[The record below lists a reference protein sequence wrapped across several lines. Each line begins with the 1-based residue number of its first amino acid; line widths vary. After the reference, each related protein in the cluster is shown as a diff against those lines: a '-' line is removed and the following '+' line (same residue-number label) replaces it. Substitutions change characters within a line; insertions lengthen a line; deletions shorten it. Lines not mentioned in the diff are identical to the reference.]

1 MENRTRNRAFG
12 MLLSAKR
19 HTRYVG
25 ILACLALVVAFGV
38 TMGLRRN
45 GRAATITETVLDC
58 HAAAGVAHTHNADC
72 YVGGDLVCPLQEREL
87 HVHDESCYDEEG
99 NLVCGK
105 EEAAEEHVH
114 GDGCF
119 KTVTV
124 TVEDEAEPETQMPA
138 KAFEEKVDLAG
149 QRFSASD
156 DLVVRVEAPEGAFPE
171 GTTMTVKAAAKA
183 DEQAAESAVEGS
195 VDGKVKKVIAADI
208 TFSDAAG
215 NEIQPNVPIKVSI
228 VNDEIAKAHEPVV
241 VHVSDGDAQ
250 VVEQSAS
257 ANDEVAFSADSFSVY
272 AVVIID
278 KDVDTLEFET
288 DDYAIKV
295 SYTKEAEIPYGTELE
310 VKEITPDQK
319 QYWELRKQTQDK
331 INEGLTWEDTEMT
344 PDPRRGIAD
353 AVFFDVTLTY
363 EGKEIEPKV
372 PLAVEI
378 SYKEGGVALPEGQTA
393 QVIHFGDKKT
403 EVIKD
408 VKVEKGTDEATSFSF
423 EQDSFSPVGTFTTD
437 KYVEIKSL
445 VSPSA
450 GILAAPALRAE
461 DSSIAAE
468 KTITDT
474 DGDGVYELALR
485 VTGQSES
492 SSTTT
497 VKKSNVVVVVD
508 VSGSMDFNTYTE
520 YKGDGTTQGEYYGKT
535 DNNYHRVYWRNP
547 GGGYRWQYSSGGR
560 YYNYNGTV
568 YFQEPRLD
576 ATQGAL
582 KELVG
587 ALLANNKDEIRDGV
601 SLNDIVE
608 ITLVKFAFAQETNNY
623 NGTSTLI
630 RNVNTETEH
639 NQINTIIDNLW
650 AGGGTNWERAL
661 AVAKAEADAYKTSQP
676 DEPVSV
682 IFITDGVPTSW
693 GTTNTAGSE
702 TASNTHSAWNEADDD
717 ARSIVSAGYTL
728 YDIFAFGTD
737 TSKYGNNDGNR
748 TDADYLRALTNY
760 AYSGTGTYANTT
772 LSAAARP
779 YFFNASDT
787 SALQDAFNAIIDSIS
802 GNVGFGG
809 VTVNDGVTMGVTS
822 TSVTVDG
829 GVNTNKFRYAI
840 KNGNTT
846 LATVHIEGNNATFT
860 INGTDYP
867 ATGQTETTVI
877 DGTTHTNTVF
887 SVTVDGKEYR
897 MSPASFDNNGK
908 VQWDLAGV
916 GIIPNGYTYELTFDV
931 WPNQDAFDTVADLN
945 NGLISFDQVPAEIRN
960 QLVEVD
966 GKYYARTNY
975 EQYVDYYT
983 VDTKT
988 NEQTGETT
996 TTYTPQ
1002 PRKQLGPKDPV
1013 ALTSSAM
1020 DMRKLWDDSLDQAQ
1034 LDEILW
1040 ADYPNNTVSSEYK
1053 VTLHVWKADTLDDLN
1068 DQIADYAEAEDAGDH
1083 DYLDKDLGWN
1093 GTEYQWTD
1101 SLEVAPGTMILLA
1114 TAEEMGIDPSKH
1126 TQVTYGSKTYVV
1138 LESGHYYTVTEDN
1151 IDRHFELNTIVYH
1164 PMLVDGVLSN
1174 VTFKDDGT
1182 VDKIEPM
1189 STVVATNTLKGGLN
1203 VQKKVFDGEGN
1214 DMTEVI
1220 TSNDTFTVKI
1230 EMKNAD
1236 GTPYEAYDYRIYYG
1250 QNNPDGEWDEASQSY
1265 GRTGHIY
1272 GEPDNGGVIE
1282 VPLYIGDVI
1291 RVVNVPNGVTY
1302 TVTETAYDDSVYT
1315 LGANY
1320 TFPLETGGE
1329 TRTFTTDGT
1338 GVSYMISK
1346 GESDNFVVDGDKKIL
1361 GNAASQAIVV
1371 NTVPTA
1377 RIQVLKVGDSTT
1389 PLANVDFKVFSDKD
1403 CTKPVTKDATGTP
1416 IPGMQDGVVTTDAD
1430 GYINLGTMAGTFYL
1444 QEVSTAS
1451 GYNKLTAPIEIK
1463 VEKSAGESV
1472 VTAACDQ
1479 EGIVFNTPEWIYQ
1492 EDGVW
1497 TVKVNNT
1504 SGKELPMT
1512 GGPGT
1517 ALFNILG
1524 SAIAIAAVLTYGL
1537 LSRRSSEGR
1546 SWV

>member
-1 MENRTRNRAFG
+1 
-12 MLLSAKR
+12 
-19 HTRYVG
+19 
-25 ILACLALVVAFGV
+25 
-38 TMGLRRN
+38 
-45 GRAATITETVLDC
+45 
-58 HAAAGVAHTHNADC
+58 
-72 YVGGDLVCPLQEREL
+72 
-87 HVHDESCYDEEG
+87 
-99 NLVCGK
+99 
-105 EEAAEEHVH
+105 
-114 GDGCF
+114 
-119 KTVTV
+119 
-124 TVEDEAEPETQMPA
+124 
-138 KAFEEKVDLAG
+138 
-149 QRFSASD
+149 
-156 DLVVRVEAPEGAFPE
+156 
-171 GTTMTVKAAAKA
+171 
-183 DEQAAESAVEGS
+183 
-195 VDGKVKKVIAADI
+195 
-208 TFSDAAG
+208 
-215 NEIQPNVPIKVSI
+215 
-228 VNDEIAKAHEPVV
+228 
-241 VHVSDGDAQ
+241 
-250 VVEQSAS
+250 
-257 ANDEVAFSADSFSVY
+257 
-272 AVVIID
+272 
-278 KDVDTLEFET
+278 
-288 DDYAIKV
+288 
-295 SYTKEAEIPYGTELE
+295 
-310 VKEITPDQK
+310 
-319 QYWELRKQTQDK
+319 
-331 INEGLTWEDTEMT
+331 
-344 PDPRRGIAD
+344 
-353 AVFFDVTLTY
+353 
-363 EGKEIEPKV
+363 
-372 PLAVEI
+372 
-378 SYKEGGVALPEGQTA
+378 
-393 QVIHFGDKKT
+393 
-403 EVIKD
+403 
-408 VKVEKGTDEATSFSF
+408 
-423 EQDSFSPVGTFTTD
+423 
-437 KYVEIKSL
+437 
-445 VSPSA
+445 
-450 GILAAPALRAE
+450 
-461 DSSIAAE
+461 
-468 KTITDT
+468 
-474 DGDGVYELALR
+474 
-485 VTGQSES
+485 
-492 SSTTT
+492 
-497 VKKSNVVVVVD
+497 
-508 VSGSMDFNTYTE
+508 
-520 YKGDGTTQGEYYGKT
+520 
-535 DNNYHRVYWRNP
+535 
-547 GGGYRWQYSSGGR
+547 
-560 YYNYNGTV
+560 
-568 YFQEPRLD
+568 
-576 ATQGAL
+576 
-582 KELVG
+582 
-587 ALLANNKDEIRDGV
+587 
-601 SLNDIVE
+601 
-608 ITLVKFAFAQETNNY
+608 
-623 NGTSTLI
+623 
-630 RNVNTETEH
+630 
-639 NQINTIIDNLW
+639 
-650 AGGGTNWERAL
+650 
-661 AVAKAEADAYKTSQP
+661 
-676 DEPVSV
+676 
-682 IFITDGVPTSW
+682 
-693 GTTNTAGSE
+693 
-702 TASNTHSAWNEADDD
+702 
-717 ARSIVSAGYTL
+717 
-728 YDIFAFGTD
+728 
-737 TSKYGNNDGNR
+737 
-748 TDADYLRALTNY
+748 
-760 AYSGTGTYANTT
+760 
-772 LSAAARP
+772 
-779 YFFNASDT
+779 
-787 SALQDAFNAIIDSIS
+787 
-802 GNVGFGG
+802 
-809 VTVNDGVTMGVTS
+809 
-822 TSVTVDG
+822 
-829 GVNTNKFRYAI
+829 
-840 KNGNTT
+840 
-846 LATVHIEGNNATFT
+846 
-860 INGTDYP
+860 
-867 ATGQTETTVI
+867 
-877 DGTTHTNTVF
+877 
-887 SVTVDGKEYR
+887 
-897 MSPASFDNNGK
+897 
-908 VQWDLAGV
+908 
-916 GIIPNGYTYELTFDV
+916 
-931 WPNQDAFDTVADLN
+931 
-945 NGLISFDQVPAEIRN
+945 
-960 QLVEVD
+960 
-966 GKYYARTNY
+966 
-975 EQYVDYYT
+975 
-983 VDTKT
+983 
-988 NEQTGETT
+988 
-996 TTYTPQ
+996 
-1002 PRKQLGPKDPV
+1002 
-1013 ALTSSAM
+1013 M

-1068 DQIADYAEAEDAGDH
+1068 DQIADYAEAGDAGDH